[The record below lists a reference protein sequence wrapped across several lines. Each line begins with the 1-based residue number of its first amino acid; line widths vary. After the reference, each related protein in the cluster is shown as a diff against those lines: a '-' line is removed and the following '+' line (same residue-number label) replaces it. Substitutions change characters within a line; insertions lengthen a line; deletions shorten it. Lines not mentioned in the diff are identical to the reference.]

1 MSLNVADKIFLS
13 IVLVDF
19 AGIFIWIGVCLHL
32 AHTKMELMLSHLKSS
47 SMLSA
52 LAPLRHGGPWG
63 KLVLVGSISGALT
76 FPRFYL
82 KRGSVSAEDLHN
94 FPASLKRKLV
104 ILQWI
109 GIGLLSVMLSF
120 GAAIKLGFI

>member
-1 MSLNVADKIFLS
+1 MSLNTADKVFLAVGL
-13 IVLVDF
+13 IDF
-19 AGIFIWIGVCLHL
+19 GGIFVWIGVCLHI
-32 AHTKMELMLSHLKSS
+32 AYTKMELMLDHLKNS
-47 SMLSA
+47 SMLSS
-52 LAPLRHGGPWG
+52 LTPLRHGGPWG

-109 GIGLLSVMLSF
+109 GIGLLLTMVSIAVVV
-120 GAAIKLGFI
+120 KLGLV

>member
-1 MSLNVADKIFLS
+1 
-13 IVLVDF
+13 
-19 AGIFIWIGVCLHL
+19 
-32 AHTKMELMLSHLKSS
+32 MLEHLKNS

-52 LAPLRHGGPWG
+52 LTPLRHGGPWG

-94 FPASLKRKLV
+94 FPLQLKRKLV
-104 ILQWI
+104 LLQWV
-109 GIGLLSVMLSF
+109 GIVLLLTMVSI
-120 GAAIKLGFI
+120 AAVAKLGLV